1 VKDVKV
7 RNVEKPTKTKAK
19 MTAKVNEVKAT
30 ERTMT
35 GFRREV
41 EKQLDTKIR
50 SESTITLPPH
60 FATTFNIP
68 VLTYIHII
76 FTIFICKNF
85 ISIFNPVISDPVDHY
100 SQPFTTGD
108 LSDCK
113 LLDLTKTTA
122 SIQAKTSVK
131 AFANPDSI

>member
-7 RNVEKPTKTKAK
+7 RNEEKPAKTKVK
-19 MTAKVNEVKAT
+19 MTAKVNEVKAI

-35 GFRREV
+35 GFRREI

-50 SESTITLPPH
+50 SDSTITLPPH

-68 VLTYIHII
+68 VLIYIHII
-76 FTIFICKNF
+76 FTIFIFEIF
-85 ISIFNPVISDPVDHY
+85 ISIFNPLISDPSDHHF
-100 SQPFTTGD
+100 QPCTIRD

-113 LLDLTKTTA
+113 WLGLSRQTA
-122 SIQAKTSVK
+122 SV
-131 AFANPDSI
+131 

>member
-68 VLTYIHII
+68 
-76 FTIFICKNF
+76 
-85 ISIFNPVISDPVDHY
+85 
-100 SQPFTTGD
+100 
-108 LSDCK
+108 
-113 LLDLTKTTA
+113 
-122 SIQAKTSVK
+122 
-131 AFANPDSI
+131 ANCLI